1 MLFDDGFL
9 AVTFRV
15 EDHYVQCQYD
25 EYQGGVCRDSCCEF
39 FVSPSEGSDDKTPF
53 FNFECNAGGTML
65 LYHCTRGDAGNV
77 EVELG
82 DDDIPLAA
90 SLVDTPTGFVSGGGT
105 KILPEITEP
114 TVWTIEYHVPW
125 KLFERYHGISS
136 PPASGTQWRANFYKC
151 ADQTSHPH
159 WCDPTVTPTRP
170 VTPQQSPPSSHLLA
184 FRLRR
189 GSWAP
194 VGTPRPNFH
203 RPSDFQK
210 LVFA

>member
-1 MLFDDGFL
+1 M
-9 AVTFRV
+9 
-15 EDHYVQCQYD
+15 QCQYD

-90 SLVDTPTGFVSGGGT
+90 SLVDTPTGSVSGGGT

-125 KLFERYHGISS
+125 KLFERYHGISA

-159 WCDPTVTPTRP
+159 WCDPTVTPSHQTSHP
-170 VTPQQSPPSSHLLA
+170 PAVTPPSVTPSRFAYVGAAGHRSAPPDRTFTGRVIFRSSCLPEARTLEIVSA
-184 FRLRR
+184 
-189 GSWAP
+189 
-194 VGTPRPNFH
+194 TMI
-203 RPSDFQK
+203 
-210 LVFA
+210 